1 MNKVSQI
8 IFDKLE
14 QDLEKKDNVS
24 LIVSGG
30 SSPIQIF
37 KDLSGME
44 TKWGKINISLVDDRV
59 VDKNHND
66 SNEKLVNDLLIIDKA
81 KDANF
86 ISICNQS
93 DKLANL
99 NRPFNVMLL
108 GMGEDGH
115 FASLFPKL
123 IHTNPEYFDKAAKP
137 EIFFTE
143 PMGNPCH
150 KRVSMNLSMILQS
163 EIIFLLVSSQ
173 KKMEVFNR
181 AKNDKSLP
189 LYFLLNQDKININ
202 IVKNFWA
209 FKNII

>member
-14 QDLEKKDNVS
+14 QDLKKKDNVS

-37 KDLSGME
+37 KDLSAME
-44 TKWGKINISLVDDRV
+44 TEWDEINISLVDDRV
-59 VDKNHND
+59 VDKNHTD
-66 SNEKLVNDLLIIDKA
+66 SNEKLVNDLLITNKA

-93 DKLANL
+93 DELTHL

-123 IHTNPEYFDKAAKP
+123 IATNFQYFDISKKA
-137 EIFFTE
+137 EIFFTK

-163 EIIFLLVSSQ
+163 EAIFLLVSNQ
-173 KKMEVFNR
+173 KKMEVLNH
-181 AKNDKSLP
+181 AQNDKSLP
-189 LYFLLNQDKININ
+189 LYYLLNQDKTHIE
-202 IVKNFWA
+202 IVKDY
-209 FKNII
+209 